1 RAGTGTPRT
10 EVTSGRGRTTA
21 HVTVG
26 GGVNAPARTVKSRST
41 RATACTPTDRAPY
54 VLDPG
59 GAAIRSATS
68 AWTRN
73 TIRAGRGGVRALS
86 IRGEVMAYGI
96 LPITLKGGTRNAEG
110 GTSIA
115 CQSMCSASP

>member
-1 RAGTGTPRT
+1 RRVKQAVTNARKAAISSGATTGC
-10 EVTSGRGRTTA
+10 TSGVRRTTA
-21 HVTVG
+21 LVTLG

-73 TIRAGRGGVRALS
+73 TIRSEERRVGKEGR
-86 IRGEVMAYGI
+86 
-96 LPITLKGGTRNAEG
+96 
-110 GTSIA
+110 
-115 CQSMCSASP
+115 